1 MRPVRGRP
9 EKEGDRLPLMEPE
22 IPARAILIPSRLRA
36 PAATLFLTAVCLLIA
51 PLEAR
56 SEEKA
61 QARGRER
68 TGESAGRRQVP
79 TYRCEGFIAPLRDQ
93 MEVERGRTLPLK
105 ATLLD
110 EKGVRVEANGLA
122 VPPKIQLVLRPDTP
136 QESDVTEEIEAG
148 DFGKGLRFVFREAY
162 WKFDLP
168 TDELSTRGAYRV
180 RLVSEDPKKYRVEP
194 TCALRFLLR

>member
-1 MRPVRGRP
+1 
-9 EKEGDRLPLMEPE
+9 MEPE
-22 IPARAILIPSRLRA
+22 RPARAILIPSKPRA
-36 PAATLFLTAVCLLIA
+36 PAATLLTAVCLLIA
-51 PLEAR
+51 PPEAQG
-56 SEEKA
+56 EEKA

-79 TYRCEGFIAPLRDQ
+79 TYRCEGFIAPLRDR

-122 VPPKIQLVLRPDTP
+122 APPKIQLVVRPDTS

-168 TDELSTRGAYRV
+168 TEELSTLGPYRV
-180 RLVSEDPKKYRVEP
+180 RLVSEDQKRYRVEP
-194 TCALRFLLR
+194 ACALHFLLR